1 MVDHSSNQI
10 YNVVLL
16 GHGGSGKTT
25 LSEAT
30 LYMAGATKRVGKVSD
45 GNTVSDFDQEE
56 INRHISIKLSVLP
69 FEWNDKKVNM
79 LDTPGYADF
88 VGETRE
94 GIRVADS
101 GLVLMDAV
109 SGVEVGTELVWAASD
124 ERNLPRFLVINKMD
138 RENADFQRSLSQ
150 AQEIFGAAILP
161 LLLPIGKDDN
171 FRGVLDVVR
180 MKAYM
185 GPDAAEAEVPA
196 DLQNDAEA
204 ARLQLVETAVE
215 QDDDLMMKYLEGEE
229 LSPEEILKAV
239 RSAVAKG
246 ALVPVIAASGE
257 TGVGLRPMIQAV
269 VDYSPSAAEHK
280 EVAKTFAGDEVTLE
294 PNPSG
299 PLAALAFKTMADPFV
314 GKLTYLRVYSGILH
328 SDSRVYNPR
337 TRSEERI
344 GQLFMVRGKD
354 QNPVES
360 IRPGDIGAVAK
371 LSSTI
376 TGDTLCDRDNQ
387 IILEGISFPAP
398 IYSVAVY
405 PKGKGD
411 SAKLGSSLSRLVE
424 EDPTL
429 QWHQEPSTRETILSG
444 MGDMHLLIAVKYLE
458 NKFGVSVETK
468 EPKVPYLETIT
479 KTARAQYRHKKQTG
493 GAGQF
498 AEVHLRVEPL
508 PRGGG
513 FEYLNEVFGGA
524 ISSAF
529 IPSIEKGIKQV
540 MSQGV
545 LAGFPVVD
553 VRAAV
558 YDGKEHPVDS
568 KDIAFQIAG
577 REAFKKAVLEA
588 SPVLLEPI
596 MNVRIVVPGN
606 FMGDVLGD
614 LNTRRARIQGMEQ
627 EKGKSIITAQVPLAE
642 MQRYATDLRSITQ
655 GRGVYTM
662 ELSHYAVVPTHIAS
676 EVIEKLKKEQEE
688 N

>member
-1 MVDHSSNQI
+1 MADYSSDRI
-10 YNVVLL
+10 YNIVLL
-16 GHGGSGKTT
+16 GHGSSGKTT
-25 LSEAT
+25 LSEAL
-30 LYMAGATKRVGKVSD
+30 LYMAGVTKRIGKVSE

-56 INRHISIKLSVLP
+56 INRQISIKLSVLP
-69 FEWNDKKVNM
+69 FEWGSNKVNM

-101 GLVLMDAV
+101 AMIFVDAV
-109 SGVEVGTELVWAASD
+109 AGVEVGTELVWASAN
-124 ERNLPRFLVINKMD
+124 ERHLPRFLIINKMD
-138 RENADFQRSLSQ
+138 RENADFQRSLSS
-150 AQEIFGAAILP
+150 AQEVFGPAILP
-161 LLLPIGKDDN
+161 LLLPIGKEAN
-171 FRGVLDVVR
+171 FRGVVDVVK

-185 GPDAAEAEVPA
+185 GPDAAEEDVPS
-196 DLQNDAEA
+196 DLQDEAEA
-204 ARLQLVETAVE
+204 ARLQLIETAVE

-229 LSPEEILKAV
+229 LTTDEILKAV
-239 RSAVAKG
+239 RLAVSNG
-246 ALVPVIAASGE
+246 ALVPAMAVSGE
-257 TGVGLRPMIQAV
+257 AMIGLKPMIEAIL
-269 VDYSPSAAEHK
+269 DYSPSAAEH
-280 EVAKTFAGDEVTLE
+280 EEIAKTPAGEEITLKADPE
-294 PNPSG
+294 G
-299 PLAALAFKTMADPFV
+299 PLAVLAFKTMADPFV
-314 GKLTYLRVYSGILH
+314 GKLTYLRVYSGVLH

-344 GQLFMVRGKD
+344 GQLFLVRGKE
-354 QNPVES
+354 QKPVDA
-360 IRPGDIGAVAK
+360 IGPGDIGAVAK
-371 LSSTI
+371 LSSTL
-376 TGDTLCDRDNQ
+376 TGDTLCAKDNQ
-387 IILEGISFPAP
+387 IILEGITFPNP

-405 PKGKGD
+405 PKGKSD
-411 SAKLGSSLSRLVE
+411 SAKLGTSLTRLVE

-429 QWHQEPSTRETILSG
+429 QWRQESSTRETILSG

-458 NKFGVSVETK
+458 EKFGVSVETK

-513 FEYLNEVFGGA
+513 FEYVNEVFGGA

-540 MSQGV
+540 MAQGV

-553 VRAAV
+553 VKAAV

-588 SPVLLEPI
+588 GPVLLEPI
-596 MNVRIVVPGN
+596 MNVKVIVPEN

-614 LNTRRARIQGMEQ
+614 LNTRRARIQGMSQ

-642 MQRYATDLRSITQ
+642 MQRYATELRSITQ

-662 ELSHYAVVPTHIAS
+662 ELSHYAVVPTHIAN

>member
-1 MVDHSSNQI
+1 MADYSSDRI
-10 YNVVLL
+10 YNIVFL
-16 GHGGSGKTT
+16 GHGSSGKTT
-25 LSEAT
+25 LSESV
-30 LYMAGATKRVGKVSD
+30 LYMAGVTKRIGKVSE

-56 INRHISIKLSVLP
+56 IHRQISIKLSVLP
-69 FEWNDKKVNM
+69 FEWEGKKVNI

-101 GLVLMDAV
+101 ALIFVDAV
-109 SGVEVGTELVWAASD
+109 AGVEVGTELVWASAD
-124 ERNLPRFLVINKMD
+124 ERQLPRFLIINKMD
-138 RENADFQRSLSQ
+138 RENADFQRSLGS
-150 AQEIFGAAILP
+150 AQDVFGSAILP
-161 LLLPIGKDDN
+161 LLLPIGKEAN
-171 FRGVLDVVR
+171 FRGVVDVVK

-185 GPDAAEAEVPA
+185 GPDATEEDVPG
-196 DLQNDAEA
+196 DLQDEAEA
-204 ARLQLVETAVE
+204 ARLQLVEMAVE
-215 QDDDLMMKYLEGEE
+215 QDDDLMMKYLEGED
-229 LSPEEILKAV
+229 LTADEILKAV
-239 RSAVAKG
+239 RMAVSNG
-246 ALVPVIAASGE
+246 ALVPAMAVSGE
-257 TGVGLRPMIQAV
+257 TMVGLKPMIEAV
-269 VDYSPSAAEHK
+269 LAYSPSAAEHE
-280 EVAKTFAGDEVTLE
+280 EVARTTSGEEITLKADPE
-294 PNPSG
+294 G
-299 PLAALAFKTMADPFV
+299 PLAVLAFKTMADPFV
-314 GKLTYLRVYSGILH
+314 GKLSYLRVYSGVLH

-344 GQLFMVRGKD
+344 GQLFLVRGKE
-354 QNPVES
+354 QSPVDA
-360 IRPGDIGAVAK
+360 IGPGDIGAVAK
-371 LSSTI
+371 LSSTL
-376 TGDTLCDRDNQ
+376 TGDTLCAKDNQ
-387 IILEGISFPAP
+387 IVLEGISFPNP

-405 PKGKGD
+405 PKGKSD
-411 SAKLGSSLSRLVE
+411 SAKLGTSLSRLVE

-429 QWHQEPSTRETILSG
+429 QWRQESSTRETILSG

-458 NKFGVSVETK
+458 EKFGVSVETR

-513 FEYLNEVFGGA
+513 FEYVNEVFGGA

-540 MSQGV
+540 MAQGV

-553 VRAAV
+553 VKAAV

-588 SPVLLEPI
+588 GPVLLEPI
-596 MNVRIVVPGN
+596 MNVKVIVPEN

-614 LNTRRARIQGMEQ
+614 LNTRRARIQGMSQ

-642 MQRYATDLRSITQ
+642 MLRYATELRSITQ

-662 ELSHYAVVPTHIAS
+662 ELSHYAVVPSHIAN
-676 EVIEKLKKEQEE
+676 EVIEKLKREQEE
-688 N
+688 S